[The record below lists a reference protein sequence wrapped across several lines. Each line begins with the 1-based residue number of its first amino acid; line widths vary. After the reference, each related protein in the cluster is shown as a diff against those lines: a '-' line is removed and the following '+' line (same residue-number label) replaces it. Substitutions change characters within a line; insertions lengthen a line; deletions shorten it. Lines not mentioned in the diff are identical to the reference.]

1 MTTNKTLKDAIL
13 QLSDQLGIPA
23 NTVDELIY
31 SISNSNLKI
40 EDAEKLISELDDNK
54 KSILLFRGS
63 VKNR

>member
-54 KSILLFRGS
+54 KSILLEVYKTVR
-63 VKNR
+63 

>member
-13 QLSDQLGIPA
+13 QLSDRLGIPA

-54 KSILLFRGS
+54 KSILLEVYKTVR
-63 VKNR
+63 